1 MNGPRFR
8 IEYGATA
15 LDELDRIT
23 PKLRIQILR
32 KIQRLER
39 GLHGNIKRLRAGEA
53 AYRLRIGD
61 YRALFDVERDIIVIR
76 RVGHRREIY
85 D

>member
-1 MNGPRFR
+1 MNGRTYR

-15 LDELDRIT
+15 LEELDRIT
-23 PKLRIQILR
+23 PKQRTQILR
-32 KIQRLER
+32 KIERLQR
-39 GLHGNIKRLRAGEA
+39 GLHGNIKRLRAGET

-61 YRALFDVERDIIVIR
+61 YRALFDVERDVIVIR